1 MPKTHFP
8 YPAEF
13 RQQMI
18 ELVRTGRSAGEL
30 SREFGC
36 ASQTIRIWVRQAQLD
51 EGLRDDGSTTQENE
65 EIKRLR
71 RQVRQLEEERAI
83 LKKAAAWF
91 AQETGAVP
99 PRSSNS

>member
-1 MPKTHFP
+1 
-8 YPAEF
+8 
-13 RQQMI
+13 MI
-18 ELVRTGRSAGEL
+18 ELVRAGRSAGEL
-30 SREFGC
+30 SKEFGC
-36 ASQTIRIWVRQAQLD
+36 ASQTIRNWVRRADLD
-51 EGLRDDGSTTQENE
+51 EGRGDDGSTAQDNE
-65 EIKRLR
+65 ELKRLR